1 MEIFTFCFM
10 GGDVRRID
18 FVPIST
24 TSDAAPGSACDERAQ
39 ASIINDQFSRFD
51 VAEATC
57 FLKSERE
64 TLLGIIES
72 GIGSLDG
79 FNDIVR
85 NVFVSS
91 DAAPR
96 SAAQRKFARR
106 QKTGIVA
113 TRVAVA

>member
-10 GGDVRRID
+10 GGDFRRID

-72 GIGSLDG
+72 GIGSLDD

-91 DAAPR
+91 DAPR
-96 SAAQRKFARR
+96 SPEQRKFARR
-106 QKTGIVA
+106 QKTGIIA

>member
-1 MEIFTFCFM
+1 M
-10 GGDVRRID
+10 
-18 FVPIST
+18 
-24 TSDAAPGSACDERAQ
+24 
-39 ASIINDQFSRFD
+39 
-51 VAEATC
+51 AEATC

-91 DAAPR
+91 DAPR
-96 SAAQRKFARR
+96 SAEQRKFARR